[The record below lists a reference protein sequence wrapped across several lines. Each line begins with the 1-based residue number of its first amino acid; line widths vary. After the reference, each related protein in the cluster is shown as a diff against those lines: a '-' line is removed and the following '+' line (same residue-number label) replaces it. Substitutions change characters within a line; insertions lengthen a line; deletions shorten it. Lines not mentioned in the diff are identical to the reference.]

1 MYWLGRPKSYHHP
14 SVENGA
20 LKPLHSWCCRFG
32 FKLCNQMVD
41 ADAADD
47 FFPLARFFIT
57 WKLWATITPAA
68 YVHILVLFNEFYV
81 LWLSFASVRV
91 DGACV
96 CAVCVCVLA
105 TLTMK
110 LEFRSEVLV
119 FVMLINLCQCV
130 VCVSLPESFDSMLLN
145 FFRPCSLFLSPSH
158 GVVFKNS
165 FFSTWITFYSNLNYI
180 RSSNVVHQQ
189 SSSASHRIFNV
200 SIPYTS
206 FWLI

>member
-1 MYWLGRPKSYHHP
+1 MARWSHCIHGVVDSVSNYVIKWLTLMLLML
-14 SVENGA
+14 N
-20 LKPLHSWCCRFG
+20 
-32 FKLCNQMVD
+32 
-41 ADAADD
+41 AADD

-57 WKLWATITPAA
+57 WKLWATIMPAA

-96 CAVCVCVLA
+96 CGVCMRCVCVCVLA

-130 VCVSLPESFDSMLLN
+130 VCVSLPDSFGSMLLK
-145 FFRPCSLFLSPSH
+145 FFRPCSLFPSPSH

-165 FFSTWITFYSNLNYI
+165 FFQLELHFTQT
-180 RSSNVVHQQ
+180 
-189 SSSASHRIFNV
+189 
-200 SIPYTS
+200 
-206 FWLI
+206 

>member
-1 MYWLGRPKSYHHP
+1 MARWSHCIYGVVDSVSNYVIKWLTLMLLLML
-14 SVENGA
+14 N
-20 LKPLHSWCCRFG
+20 
-32 FKLCNQMVD
+32 
-41 ADAADD
+41 AADD

-57 WKLWATITPAA
+57 RKLWATITPAA

-96 CAVCVCVLA
+96 CGVYVRPSYVDDEIGISLRGARVCDVN
-105 TLTMK
+105 K
-110 LEFRSEVLV
+110 
-119 FVMLINLCQCV
+119 
-130 VCVSLPESFDSMLLN
+130 SLPMCCMCQSSGIIWFHAVKN
-145 FFRPCSLFLSPSH
+145 FSSVFLVSLSPSH

-200 SIPYTS
+200 SILYTS